1 MDDRDE
7 KSAALRSQ
15 SPVLSPQSSRIDC
28 RTLDEVRAQID
39 RIDGEIVALLAER
52 AGYARQ
58 AGRFKPTAADVR
70 APARV
75 EQVVARVRRLAAE
88 HGAPPDLVER
98 LYRTMIE
105 DFTDMQ
111 LREKSDNTAEP

>member
-1 MDDRDE
+1 M
-7 KSAALRSQ
+7 
-15 SPVLSPQSSRIDC
+15 IDC
-28 RTLDEVRAQID
+28 QTIDEVREQID
-39 RIDGEIVALLAER
+39 RVDAAIVALLAER
-52 AGYARQ
+52 TGYARQ

-75 EQVVARVRRLAAE
+75 EQVIARVRRLAAE

-105 DFTDMQ
+105 DLTGMQ
-111 LREKSDNTAEP
+111 IREKAGDTAPP